1 MFFLQHGF
9 EKWEESQIV
18 IFNLKITNSNPEALG
33 LKSDSKT
40 KVKFYSFKNSYS

>member
-1 MFFLQHGF
+1 MIFLQHGF

-33 LKSDSKT
+33 LSLILKLNEMLKR
-40 KVKFYSFKNSYS
+40 NIII